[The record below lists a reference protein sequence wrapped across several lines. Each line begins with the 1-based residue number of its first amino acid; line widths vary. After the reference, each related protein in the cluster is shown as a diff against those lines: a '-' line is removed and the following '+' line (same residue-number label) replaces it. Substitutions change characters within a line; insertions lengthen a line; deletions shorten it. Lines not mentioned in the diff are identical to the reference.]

1 MRPVRFCTVCWITG
15 IRNDDKENRQR
26 GRTMKKDIKEQLIQ
40 LLGTLQEAHQ
50 EIQGGLEKK
59 EYGTVQNLLAD
70 CQESAVF
77 IGNTIEQFERNQ
89 EEIIGILEEY
99 CERLFGISI
108 ALKDSE
114 LFNVEKTRAE
124 LDQYIKAIC
133 ERVRNGIKVLKAVF
147 FPYKASMWTSLESI
161 WRAAQRDPECD
172 AKVVVI
178 PYYTL
183 DSEGNKKDLVYEADL
198 FPKDVPIV
206 HYSEYFIE
214 QEWPDMV
221 FIHNPYDGGNTV
233 TRVPERY
240 FSYCLKLYTK
250 LLVYSPYYLMGYYDP
265 GVGDFMC
272 LTNGAAMADK
282 MVVQSEQVGK
292 ICVKHHV
299 PEEKLVTLGSPKV
312 DAIVKGMRKPKVYP
326 EGWEQKLCGRKVFLL
341 NTHLSYFIRGYDW
354 QQKNPGCE
362 NYAEWRHK
370 RIFRNL
376 LDRDGCALI
385 WRPHP
390 LLKEMLR
397 SRKLF
402 PSLDFVEEWEQ
413 RIMESGNGVVDRNG
427 DYNIAFRLSDA
438 LITSRSSL
446 ISDYMISGKPA
457 YVYER
462 AWDEENSR
470 NSPVNFRHNY
480 FVEKDGKESKVSEF
494 IQMVLDGE
502 DPLYEER
509 IKDVRNA
516 FGNLDGTIGRN
527 VYRCLKESL
536 V

>member
-1 MRPVRFCTVCWITG
+1 
-15 IRNDDKENRQR
+15 
-26 GRTMKKDIKEQLIQ
+26 MKKDIKEQLIQ
-40 LLGTLQEAHQ
+40 LLGTLREAHW
-50 EIQGGLEKK
+50 EIQDWLGKK

-70 CQESAVF
+70 CQECAVF
-77 IGNTIEQFERNQ
+77 IGNTIEQFEKGQ
-89 EEIIGILEEY
+89 EKTIQLLEEY

-108 ALKDSE
+108 ALKGPE
-114 LFNVEKTRAE
+114 PFHAEEIGAE
-124 LDQYIKAIC
+124 LNQYVEEVC
-133 ERVRNGIKVLKAVF
+133 ECVREGIKVLKAVF

-206 HYSEYFIE
+206 HYSEYLIE

-240 FSYCLKLYTK
+240 YSYCLKLYTK
-250 LLVYSPYYLMGYYDP
+250 LLVYSPYFLMGHYTPDA
-265 GVGDFMC
+265 GDFLC
-272 LTNGAAMADK
+272 LTNGAAIADK
-282 MVVQSEQVGK
+282 MVVQSEQVGR
-292 ICVKHHV
+292 ICMKHHV

-312 DAIVKGMRKPKVYP
+312 DAVVEGMRKPKVYP
-326 EGWEQKLCGRKVFLL
+326 DGWGQKLRGRKVILL
-341 NTHLSYFIRGYDW
+341 NTHLLYFVIGYDW
-354 QQKNPGCE
+354 HREHPDAVDYSQWHHEQVFQ
-362 NYAEWRHK
+362 YT
-370 RIFRNL
+370 
-376 LDRDGCALI
+376 LDREGCALI

-397 SRKLF
+397 SRNLY
-402 PSLDFVEEWEQ
+402 SVLGFVEEWEQ
-413 RIMESGNGVVDRNG
+413 RIMESENGIMDAAG

-438 LITSRSSL
+438 LITSRSTL
-446 ISDYMISGKPA
+446 VSDYMISGKP
-457 YVYER
+457 VFLYER
-462 AWDEENSR
+462 AWDEESYK
-470 NSPVNFRHNY
+470 NSPVNYSHNY
-480 FVEKDGKESKVSEF
+480 YIEKDGKRMEIPDF

-502 DPLYEER
+502 DPLYAER
-509 IKDVRNA
+509 LKDVHSA

-527 VYRCLKESL
+527 VYRRLKKSL